1 MTSPVCPDRSAPNL
15 VAGTQL
21 LLKLHMLLHGL
32 LDNFIVF
39 QTASFD
45 PQHDFMQQQR
55 HDSGTTAA
63 RQRHDFMQLQ
73 ATTHGLAEQLKVFL
87 DSGAASA
94 ERGGH
99 GSDTSVAARICSRLV
114 RKWTRKVEITREG
127 KLEPMYFVL
136 PSGCVRWWDSK
147 SVRAARDDLLFSV
160 DRSRDDESRADFMH
174 ETGPP
179 HTHYVRTAAPHKPHG
194 QEERRAT
201 VWRSVR
207 VTDSASLA

>member
-1 MTSPVCPDRSAPNL
+1 M
-15 VAGTQL
+15 
-21 LLKLHMLLHGL
+21 
-32 LDNFIVF
+32 
-39 QTASFD
+39 
-45 PQHDFMQQQR
+45 
-55 HDSGTTAA
+55 
-63 RQRHDFMQLQ
+63 
-73 ATTHGLAEQLKVFL
+73 
-87 DSGAASA
+87 
-94 ERGGH
+94 
-99 GSDTSVAARICSRLV
+99 

-179 HTHYVRTAAPHKPHG
+179 HAHYVRTAAPHKPHG